1 MSNKKKKK
9 EFGHFIKKKVGP
21 KRKIKNKKA
30 RSAANFLPNL
40 DYNEKSKS
48 AIISR
53 SLTDSSHCSIT
64 ASFIHPKKVTSK
76 TKWASLRE
84 SYWE

>member
-1 MSNKKKKK
+1 MSTKKKKK

-40 DYNEKSKS
+40 DYN
-48 AIISR
+48 
-53 SLTDSSHCSIT
+53 
-64 ASFIHPKKVTSK
+64 
-76 TKWASLRE
+76 
-84 SYWE
+84 